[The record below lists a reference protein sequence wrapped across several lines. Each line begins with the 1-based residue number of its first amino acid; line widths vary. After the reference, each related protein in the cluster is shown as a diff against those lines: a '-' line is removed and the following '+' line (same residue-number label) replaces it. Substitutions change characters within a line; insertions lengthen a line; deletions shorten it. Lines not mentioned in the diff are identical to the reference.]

1 MHLPQDDTD
10 TIPWHE
16 KILITIIIIIFFNFI
31 LFLNFTWIAHWTSII
46 IILFKSEK
54 L

>member
-16 KILITIIIIIFFNFI
+16 KILITIIIIFLFYFIF
-31 LFLNFTWIAHWTSII
+31 
-46 IILFKSEK
+46 K
-54 L
+54 LYMDSALDFYYNYFV